1 MYERLHGSC
10 ISLSLSL
17 LRFIPVLLLWVT
29 VLHLVLLMVLGPSVF
44 IKVITYNYCV
54 CIELFQITFIFHKL
68 ASIISL
74 PVSLFLYSDDTTG
87 NKFWD
92 FVGHLLHEP
101 SKEEKECQ
109 APKPILLD
117 TGNS

>member
-1 MYERLHGSC
+1 
-10 ISLSLSL
+10 
-17 LRFIPVLLLWVT
+17 
-29 VLHLVLLMVLGPSVF
+29 MVLGPSVF
-44 IKVITYNYCV
+44 IKVMTLQTYVLNC
-54 CIELFQITFIFHKL
+54 FQITFIFHKL

-74 PVSLFLYSDDTTG
+74 PVSLSSSDDTTG